1 MKILISTPNINLNI
15 SKAVGTIKNL
25 NYLDSF
31 WTTIFFPYKINFFKK
46 RYYKEIK
53 FKFTKLNFFKEAMRK
68 ICIILNLKKFYYND
82 DNIFSVESVS
92 KDLDKKVAKYLTKN
106 NNINIIYSYEDCS
119 RESFKVAKLNDIK
132 TIYDLASP
140 YWRLKKKILD
150 EEIKLQPDWNLSST
164 EILSEKKC
172 KNKDEELN
180 LSDQVIVAS
189 SFAAKSLEL
198 LNFKKKPNIK
208 IIPYGIDSPKEKFI
222 NKREKN
228 ETFKIFF
235 AGRPTLSKGIQYVI
249 KSLEHLDF
257 PWEIEVAG
265 SIPENPSKISKKMN
279 LFFKDERCKF
289 LGQIPNEELLKK
301 MKKSHVFLF
310 PSLFEGFG
318 QVLLESFSCGLPV
331 VTTFNTAGSDIIEN
345 NKNGFLTPIRDTKIT
360 TQILYDLYKNDE
372 FRRSI
377 AENAFLSINKFS
389 WENYQKELSKIIKSE
404 CF

>member
-140 YWRLKKKILD
+140 YWRLKKK
-150 EEIKLQPDWNLSST
+150 NS
-164 EILSEKKC
+164 
-172 KNKDEELN
+172 
-180 LSDQVIVAS
+180 
-189 SFAAKSLEL
+189 
-198 LNFKKKPNIK
+198 
-208 IIPYGIDSPKEKFI
+208 
-222 NKREKN
+222 
-228 ETFKIFF
+228 
-235 AGRPTLSKGIQYVI
+235 
-249 KSLEHLDF
+249 
-257 PWEIEVAG
+257 
-265 SIPENPSKISKKMN
+265 
-279 LFFKDERCKF
+279 
-289 LGQIPNEELLKK
+289 
-301 MKKSHVFLF
+301 
-310 PSLFEGFG
+310 
-318 QVLLESFSCGLPV
+318 
-331 VTTFNTAGSDIIEN
+331 
-345 NKNGFLTPIRDTKIT
+345 
-360 TQILYDLYKNDE
+360 
-372 FRRSI
+372 
-377 AENAFLSINKFS
+377 
-389 WENYQKELSKIIKSE
+389 
-404 CF
+404 